1 MIQITATETFK
12 ELNSITCKAQELLCN
27 ESNKE
32 KKNK

>member
-1 MIQITATETFK
+1 MVQITATETFK
-12 ELNSITCKAQELLCN
+12 ELNNITCKAQGLLCN